1 MVRDSR
7 GLVRRVIIEFNLRR
21 RILKGTYMHS
31 AEVSSANFGGAML
44 DASNVSA
51 PDQPSSVLRDAN
63 QRRPHVKGPDFTEA
77 GMLLIA
83 SYT

>member
-7 GLVRRVIIEFNLRR
+7 GLVPRVINEFNLRR

-31 AEVSSANFGGAML
+31 AKVSNANFGGAML

-51 PDQPSSVLRDAN
+51 ADQPSSVLRDAN
-63 QRRPHVKGPDFTEA
+63 QRRPNVKGADFTEA

>member
-1 MVRDSR
+1 
-7 GLVRRVIIEFNLRR
+7 
-21 RILKGTYMHS
+21 MHS